1 MVERAQTI
9 RGNNED
15 VKMSLFPSL
24 EHILD
29 SSCSSIDDSHIQK
42 EKPSYD
48 HGIPCREKKNMSDI
62 VSDLAEKLNEPDL
75 SEALQAAS
83 EKLTSLVE
91 DAAYVGEVYS
101 LGYEE
106 ALVQIHDFH
115 RQKVGGIPALSF
127 LIATRVN
134 PGHLTDVKREDASLV
149 LLRVLDKADLPNAD
163 EALRVR
169 VETAQRVSGELD
181 RHWDDR
187 QVMDPTTHNLLSY
200 AGVRCRVLGTY
211 YMANIGSDDN
221 PVFRLLF
228 GSDLSNYYP
237 NRGLK
242 VFKPRGSV
250 LEAIVNFRDP
260 RLSESLQDGHVPVGH
275 VRYASS
281 HRSFQHI
288 DGVPVKI
295 TPTDLLGQKTA
306 LFGMTRTGKSNTT
319 KIVLKSIFAIRWRQN
334 PTRIG
339 QIIFDPNGEYANENE
354 QDSGGRGL
362 NAEAIKNVWKCGP
375 TDQHQELQDDVITY
389 GIMKHPNDPNRRLML
404 LNFYLDDNLQIGKEI
419 INDAIS
425 DQKTIFISSFRDV
438 IFDPP
443 DTNDR
448 SASTRYNRRVLAYR
462 ALLYKAGLQPPEN
475 LAPRTRGLFKKEL
488 IEAIKSDG
496 QNTIC
501 KSPADYRV
509 CAAILGKASPTWAE
523 IAQACKILRDYIA
536 DAKSSW
542 GAFDSQYVTTSSSG
556 SWADDDLKKIL
567 EMFAYPNGS
576 KLVGRVNE
584 QHTPDTSSDY
594 ATDIYEYLTEGR
606 LIIVDQSSGN
616 PEINKAAADRIMRVI
631 FEGNQQQFRTAK
643 TPPEVL
649 VYVEEAHNILPSS
662 QKLDF
667 QDIWV
672 RTAKE
677 GAKYH
682 IGLVYAT
689 QEVSSIQQNI
699 LRNTANWFIG
709 HLNNTDETREI
720 RKFYDFADFE
730 GSILRAQ
737 DKGFIRV
744 KTLSNPYVIPVQ
756 VDRFLIE
763 DTSNSQEVCD
773 AVRG

>member
-1 MVERAQTI
+1 MA
-9 RGNNED
+9 
-15 VKMSLFPSL
+15 
-24 EHILD
+24 
-29 SSCSSIDDSHIQK
+29 
-42 EKPSYD
+42 
-48 HGIPCREKKNMSDI
+48 DI
-62 VSDLAEKLNEPDL
+62 VSNLAGKLGESEL
-75 SEALQAAS
+75 SEPLQAAS
-83 EKLTSLVE
+83 RVLTALVE
-91 DAAYVGEVYS
+91 DSAYVGEVYS
-101 LGYEE
+101 LGYDE

-115 RQKVGGIPALSF
+115 RQRVGGIPALSF
-127 LIATRVN
+127 LIATRVS
-134 PGHLTDVKREDASLV
+134 PGVVADVRQEDASIV
-149 LLRVLDKADLPNAD
+149 LLRVLDKANLPNAD

-169 VETAQRVSGELD
+169 VETAQRVSGEVA

-187 QVMDPTTHNLLSY
+187 AVMDPTTHNLLSY

-211 YMANIGSDDN
+211 YMVNTGSTAT
-221 PVFRLLF
+221 PEFRLFF

-242 VFKPRGSV
+242 VFKPRGHV

-260 RLSESLQDGHVPVGH
+260 RLTIAAHDGHVPVGQ

-281 HRSFQHI
+281 HRPFQGI
-288 DGVPVKI
+288 DGVPVQL

-319 KIVLKSIFAIRWRQN
+319 KIILKSIFALRWSQN
-334 PTRIG
+334 PVRIG
-339 QIIFDPNGEYANENE
+339 QIVFDPNGEYANENE

-375 TDQHQELQDDVITY
+375 AAQHQQLQSDVITY
-389 GIMKHPNDPNRRLML
+389 GIMAHPNDPHRRLML
-404 LNFYLDDNLQIGKEI
+404 LNFYLDANLQIGKEI
-419 INDAIS
+419 INEALS
-425 DQKTIFISSFRDV
+425 DQTSTYISNFRNV
-438 IFDPP
+438 TFDPP
-443 DTNDR
+443 EPNDR
-448 SASTRYNRRVLAYR
+448 SALTRYNRRVLAYR
-462 ALLYKAGLQPPEN
+462 ALLLKAGLQIPNSLSPNTRNLFNEN
-475 LAPRTRGLFKKEL
+475 LLTALNTD
-488 IEAIKSDG
+488 A
-496 QNTIC
+496 QNGTG
-501 KSPADYRV
+501 KSPADYGV
-509 CAAILGKASPTWAE
+509 CATILAKQAPTWAE
-523 IAQACKILRDYIA
+523 LAHAFEILRDYIA
-536 DAKSSW
+536 DSGSGW
-542 GAFDSQYVTTSSSG
+542 GAFNAAYVQNSSSG

-576 KLVGRVNE
+576 RLIGRVKE

-594 ATDIYEYLTEGR
+594 AAEIYEQLKQGR
-606 LIIVDQSSGN
+606 LVIVDQSSGN
-616 PEINKAAADRIMRVI
+616 PEINKAAADRVMRLI
-631 FEGNQQQFRTAK
+631 FEGNQQQFRTAQ

-662 QKLDF
+662 RELDF

-763 DTSNSQEVCD
+763 DTSNPQG
-773 AVRG
+773 A

>member
-1 MVERAQTI
+1 MADLISKLERLT
-9 RGNNED
+9 
-15 VKMSLFPSL
+15 
-24 EHILD
+24 
-29 SSCSSIDDSHIQK
+29 
-42 EKPSYD
+42 
-48 HGIPCREKKNMSDI
+48 
-62 VSDLAEKLNEPDL
+62 EPEL
-75 SEALQAAS
+75 SEQLRAAS
-83 EKLTSLVE
+83 QELTNLIE
-91 DAAYVGEVYS
+91 DSAYVGDVYS

-115 RQKVGGIPALSF
+115 RQQVGGIPALSF
-127 LIATRVN
+127 LIATRVV
-134 PGHLTDVKREDASLV
+134 PGSLTDVRQEDASIV

-169 VETAQRVSGELD
+169 VETAQRVSGEVS

-187 QVMDPTTHNLLSY
+187 AVMDPTTHNLLSY
-200 AGVRCRVLGTY
+200 AGIRCRVLGTY
-211 YMANIGSDDN
+211 YMVNTTSGATSA
-221 PVFRLLF
+221 FRLFF

-242 VFKPRGSV
+242 VFKPRSKV
-250 LEAIVNFRDP
+250 LKTIVNFRDP
-260 RLSESLQDGHVPVGH
+260 RLSLPMQDGHVPVGQ

-281 HRSFQHI
+281 HRLFQGI
-288 DGVPVKI
+288 DGVPVQI

-319 KIVLKSIFAIRWRQN
+319 KIILKSIFALRWGQQ
-334 PTRIG
+334 PIHIG
-339 QIIFDPNGEYANENE
+339 QIVFDPNGEYANENE
-354 QDSGGRGL
+354 QDSGGREI

-375 TDQHQELQDDVITY
+375 ATQHKELQGDVITY
-389 GIMKHPNDPNRRLML
+389 GITRHPNDPNRRLML
-404 LNFYLDDNLQIGKEI
+404 LNFYLDDNLQVGKEI
-419 INDAIS
+419 INDALD
-425 DQKTIFISSFRDV
+425 DQGSVKYLSNFRDV
-438 IFDPP
+438 VFDPP
-443 DTNDR
+443 DPSDR
-448 SASTRYNRRVLAYR
+448 SALTRYNRRVLAYR
-462 ALLYKAGLQPPEN
+462 TLLFKAGLQVPNN
-475 LAPRTRGLFKKEL
+475 LSPNTRNLFNADL
-488 IEAIKSDG
+488 IRALKTDAQSG
-496 QNTIC
+496 VG
-501 KSPADYRV
+501 KSPADYGV
-509 CAAILGKASPTWAE
+509 CATILAKSTPSWAE
-523 IAQACKILRDYIA
+523 LTQAFEILRNYIA
-536 DAKSSW
+536 DSGSGWSTFNTA
-542 GAFDSQYVTTSSSG
+542 YVRTSSSG

-576 KLVGRVNE
+576 RLIGRVKE
-584 QHTPDTSSDY
+584 QHTPNTSSDY
-594 ATDIYEYLTEGR
+594 AADIYEHLKKGR
-606 LIIVDQSSGN
+606 LVIVDQSSGN
-616 PEINKAAADRIMRVI
+616 PEINKAAADRVMRLI
-631 FEGNQQQFRTAK
+631 FEGNQQQFRTAR

-662 QKLDF
+662 RELDF
-667 QDIWV
+667 QNIWV

-737 DKGFIRV
+737 DKGFIRI

-763 DTSNSQEVCD
+763 DASNSQ
-773 AVRG
+773 RT